1 MKLVELI
8 LADRLARR
16 VSTSSTLDLSTVKDL
31 NNYSVE
37 ATIVTVQE
45 DRRVIWL
52 KQPGRDT
59 QIHSTSVSWN
69 LQAASDAAT
78 TKVLG

>member
-1 MKLVELI
+1 MKLVGLI

-16 VSTSSTLDLSTVKDL
+16 VSTSSTLDLSTVQDL

-37 ATIVTVQE
+37 ATIVTVQ

-59 QIHSTSVSWN
+59 KIHSTGVSWYVW
-69 LQAASDAAT
+69 AAYDAAT

>member
-31 NNYSVE
+31 NNSFVE

-59 QIHSTSVSWN
+59 QIHSTSVSWY
-69 LQAASDAAT
+69 LQAVSDAAT